1 MNNAKLCYWYFELTL
16 YFLIWNWIELTEQ
29 LSSLFIHVQN
39 LSSLCFVSGWYAW
52 WHAQVCWRLWDK
64 PNIYCSKEGKHLED
78 SETTLKSCLD
88 AVFKLLETSSQTSS
102 QNSLSESVR
111 LLQSQVL
118 AERHSTTQLRLEVLS
133 LRNIAENTN
142 ENLIAK
148 QLHLE
153 AMTDMLGRSHSL
165 AQQLA
170 QQFPCKT
177 NLSWTVLEVVSVQYY
192 FVTLQWC
199 PVFVICF
206 FVVLYDHWWRTSM
219 PSGCNIP

>member
-39 LSSLCFVSGWYAW
+39 MSSLYFVSGWYAW

-64 PNIYCSKEGKHLED
+64 PVAKKAKHLED
-78 SETTLKSCLD
+78 SETTPKPCLD

-102 QNSLSESVR
+102 QNSLFESVR
-111 LLQSQVL
+111 LLQTQVL
-118 AERHSTTQLRLEVLS
+118 ADMHSATQLRLEVLS
-133 LRNIAENTN
+133 LRKIAANTN
-142 ENLIAK
+142 EILIAK

-153 AMTDMLGRSHSL
+153 AMTDMLGQSHSL

-170 QQFPCKT
+170 
-177 NLSWTVLEVVSVQYY
+177 
-192 FVTLQWC
+192 
-199 PVFVICF
+199 
-206 FVVLYDHWWRTSM
+206 
-219 PSGCNIP
+219 